1 MRRLKGTR
9 VADVALKARARIRRC
24 SACSEEGFILVYVLA
39 IVVML
44 SIAGLSI
51 LSYTVTATKVSGRF
65 TQVSATLR
73 VTDAALDEAA
83 KDLRANTTIVG
94 AGKDC
99 ATPPQT
105 TTYEVPDST
114 DQIVVSC
121 TNGAAF
127 TNENRVMNLL
137 AVRHPQVGA
146 DTVVGMARIRVTD
159 VANNGTP
166 VAGYSIEVCDWLLGT
181 DATIAALKGCPS

>member
-1 MRRLKGTR
+1 MRRLKRTR
-9 VADVALKARARIRRC
+9 VADVWWQRRALMRRR
-24 SACSEEGFILVYVLA
+24 SGCSEGGFILLYVLA

-51 LSYTVTATKVSGRF
+51 LSYTVTATKVSGRL

-83 KDLRANTTIVG
+83 KDLRANTAIVG
-94 AGKDC
+94 VGKDC
-99 ATPPQT
+99 ASPPQV
-105 TTYEVPDST
+105 TTYEVPNST
-114 DQIVVSC
+114 DQIIVSC

-127 TNENRVMNLL
+127 TNETRVMNLL

-146 DTVVGMARIRVTD
+146 DVVVGTARIKVTD

>member
-1 MRRLKGTR
+1 MRPPEGTR
-9 VADVALKARARIRRC
+9 VADVALMPRARIRRC
-24 SACSEEGFILVYVLA
+24 SARSEEGFILLYVLA

-51 LSYTVTATKVSGRF
+51 LSYTVTATKVSGRL

-83 KDLRANTTIVG
+83 KDLRANTSIVG
-94 AGKDC
+94 VGKDC
-99 ATPPQT
+99 ASPPQV
-105 TTYEVPDST
+105 TTYEVPSST
-114 DQIVVSC
+114 DQIIVGC

-127 TNENRVMNLL
+127 TNETRVMNLL

-146 DTVVGMARIRVTD
+146 DVVVGTARIKVTD

-166 VAGYSIEVCDWLLGT
+166 VAGYSIEICDWLLGT